1 MLSHE
6 YLRRAHHRRGHSCLH
21 IVVVRIAKLVGRHS
35 RSDAI
40 QTHPICIWVHVE
52 DRSAVETPWFSTA
65 ARELADLLRGRPEL
79 SHSVLQG
86 VYETFTRRLRQAAA
100 EDGQVSADWLLAA
113 DLDKSPM
120 LKRQLSSKRADW
132 KATIAAVP
140 RQDL

>member
-1 MLSHE
+1 MLTLLFFLRKACLVRNAAQVLRELRAGDSLGNTGLIHDSWWE
-6 YLRRAHHRRGHSCLH
+6 Y
-21 IVVVRIAKLVGRHS
+21 
-35 RSDAI
+35 
-40 QTHPICIWVHVE
+40 
-52 DRSAVETPWFSTA
+52 SAVATEDSWTLTIT
-65 ARELADLLRGRPEL
+65 REELADLLRGRPEL

-132 KATIAAVP
+132 KGTIAAVP